1 MLQGEFGKYR
11 IENVIGMGGMSIVY
25 RAFDESLQR
34 ETALKILNVRR
45 MSNPID
51 VRRFKREVEIAQ
63 RLRHPNIIDIY
74 EYGEVENFAYLS
86 MEYMPGGSLAER
98 YANPVHLTLGESS
111 EMLKVIASALDFAH
125 AEGVLHRDLK
135 LSNILIAADG
145 RLTLSDFGLA
155 LMQDESRITRTGQ
168 TFGTPTYMSPEQ
180 VNGARSIDYRADVYS
195 FAVIA
200 YLMATGYFPFMTTN
214 TLTIL
219 NQHLSERAPLP
230 SRLNPRLPQALDD
243 VLLKGLAKK
252 RDERHT
258 SAGALAREFEAA
270 VAGIEDME
278 VVLLTSQPTPI
289 IESSSHYPFP
299 QPVKQNGE
307 VTAPVNDWRGIITPD
322 LGDLEDYRE
331 TGALVRLVAEP
342 VPVPVVEAKP
352 EVVVAEVPR
361 ISRWAVTSTLVVGAF
376 AVLMALGA
384 ILPMSGMNSSAE
396 GLNVQG
402 TRAPTATLPPA
413 TFSLIVNNDA
423 TPTLPLIVGLS
434 TAVAGNSNGAGHDN
448 TLLRNESEGMVGFV
462 EPTATQTVM
471 PTLTETPPPSAT
483 NAVVPTA
490 TDELSMPMRVS
501 TQARATQNAEQSA
514 VAAERRLTPS
524 RTPVPSTATPTATPT
539 WHEVYVMVTAPPAT
553 ASRSTGNGAANNI
566 VTQPTALPQTGQQS
580 GGGQTAPQ
588 PTSVPATTAPQ
599 PTSVPA
605 TAAPQSGLVGSLLNP
620 LLAPVG
626 SLLPVVPTL
635 VNALP

>member
-25 RAFDESLQR
+25 RAFDETLQR
-34 ETALKILNVRR
+34 DTALKILNVRR

-74 EYGEVENFAYLS
+74 EYGEVENFAYLA

-98 YANPVHLTLGESS
+98 YSNPIHLTLGESS

-135 LSNILIAADG
+135 LSNILIAEDG

-180 VNGARSIDYRADVYS
+180 VNGSRGIDYRADVYS

-200 YLMATGYFPFMTTN
+200 YLMATGYFPFMTSN

-243 VLLKGLAKK
+243 VLLKGLSKK
-252 RDERHT
+252 RDERQT

-307 VTAPVNDWRGIITPD
+307 ITSPVDDWRGIITPD
-322 LGDLEDYRE
+322 LGDLEDYRA
-331 TGALVRLVAEP
+331 TGALVRVAAEP
-342 VPVPVVEAKP
+342 VPVPVAEAKP
-352 EVVVAEVPR
+352 EVVVTEVPR
-361 ISRWAVTSTLVVGAF
+361 ISRWTATSTLVVGAF

-384 ILPMSGMNSSAE
+384 ILPITGMSPSAE
-396 GLNVQG
+396 GLEVQG

-413 TFSLIVNNDA
+413 TFSLMLNSDA
-423 TPTLPLIVGLS
+423 TPTLPLFVGLS
-434 TAVAGNSNGAGHDN
+434 TAVAGNANGMAQNN
-448 TLLRNESEGMVGFV
+448 TLLHNDSAGMIGFV
-462 EPTATQTVM
+462 EPTATQTAV
-471 PTLTETPPPSAT
+471 PTLTELP
-483 NAVVPTA
+483 PTA
-490 TDELSMPMRVS
+490 TDDLSMVLLAS
-501 TQARATQNAEQSA
+501 TQAGSTQRAEQTA
-514 VAAERRLTPS
+514 AAAERQVTPS
-524 RTPVPSTATPTATPT
+524 RTPAPLQATPTATPT
-539 WHEVYVMVTAPPAT
+539 WHEVYVMVTAPPTT
-553 ASRSTGNGAANNI
+553 ASRSARNGTANSSD
-566 VTQPTALPQTGQQS
+566 PTAAPQSVQQS
-580 GGGQTAPQ
+580 GGGQPAPQ
-588 PTSVPATTAPQ
+588 PTSVSATQAPQ
-599 PTSVPA
+599 PTSAPA
-605 TAAPQSGLVGSLLNP
+605 TATLQTGLVGSLLNP

-626 SLLPVVPTL
+626 SLLPVVPTV

>member
-25 RAFDESLQR
+25 RAFDETLQR
-34 ETALKILNVRR
+34 DTALKILNVRR

-74 EYGEVENFAYLS
+74 EYGEVENFAYLA

-98 YANPVHLTLGESS
+98 YSNPVHLTLGESS

-135 LSNILIAADG
+135 LSNILIAEDG

-180 VNGARSIDYRADVYS
+180 VNGSRGIDYRADVYS

-230 SRLNPRLPQALDD
+230 SRLNPRLPQVLDD
-243 VLLKGLAKK
+243 VLLKGLSKK
-252 RDERHT
+252 RDERQT

-307 VTAPVNDWRGIITPD
+307 ITSPVNDWRGIITPD

-331 TGALVRLVAEP
+331 TGALVRVAAEP

-352 EVVVAEVPR
+352 EVIVAEVPR

-384 ILPMSGMNSSAE
+384 ILPITGMSSSAE

-402 TRAPTATLPPA
+402 TRPPTATLTPA
-413 TFSLIVNNDA
+413 TFSPVLNNDA
-423 TPTLPLIVGLS
+423 TPTLPLFVGLS
-434 TAVAGNSNGAGHDN
+434 TAVAGNANGMAHNN
-448 TLLRNESEGMVGFV
+448 TLLDNDSAGMIEFV
-462 EPTATQTVM
+462 EPTATQTVA
-471 PTLTETPPPSAT
+471 PTLTELPPSAT
-483 NAVVPTA
+483 RTFAPTA
-490 TDELSMPMRVS
+490 TDELSIALLAS
-501 TQARATQNAEQSA
+501 TQARSTQRAEQTA
-514 VAAERRLTPS
+514 AAAERQVTPS
-524 RTPVPSTATPTATPT
+524 RTPAPLQATPTATPT
-539 WHEVYVMVTAPPAT
+539 WHEVYVMVTAPPTT
-553 ASRSTGNGAANNI
+553 ASRSARNGRANSSE
-566 VTQPTALPQTGQQS
+566 PTAAPQSVQQS
-580 GGGQTAPQ
+580 GGGQPAPQ
-588 PTSVPATTAPQ
+588 PTSVPATQAPQ
-599 PTSVPA
+599 PTSAPA

-620 LLAPVG
+620 LLAPVE